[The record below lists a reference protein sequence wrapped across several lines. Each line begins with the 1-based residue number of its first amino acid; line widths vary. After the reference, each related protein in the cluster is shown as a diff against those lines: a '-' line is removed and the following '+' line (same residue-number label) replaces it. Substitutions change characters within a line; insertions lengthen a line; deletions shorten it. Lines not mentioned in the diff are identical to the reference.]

1 MTASEK
7 FESCI
12 SIIMPAWNAAQTI
25 GESIASVLAQD
36 DEDWELL
43 IVDDGSDDAT
53 AAIASAA
60 ASSNS
65 RIRLLSHQTSCGP
78 AAARNT
84 AIESARG
91 RYIAFLDADDL
102 WLPGKLSCQR
112 TVMEA
117 SGATVVAGGYRRMN
131 EDGSLVGRLIL
142 PPERITLQRAKWSN
156 PIGTLTAMVDR
167 EQTPRLRMP
176 AFYYDDYALWLEL
189 LKAGNLM
196 IGVPV
201 DMGCYRLG
209 HGSVS
214 ANKIRNYPATWRAMR
229 LGHQTSIRTIPS
241 FAWYAFNGMYR
252 AMRFRPRHVRTTQSA

>member
-1 MTASEK
+1 MTVSEK
-7 FESCI
+7 FASCI

-36 DEDWELL
+36 DEGWELL

-60 ASSNS
+60 TTSDG
-65 RIRLLSHQTSCGP
+65 RIRLLSHPESRGP

-84 AIESARG
+84 AIEAARG

-112 TVMEA
+112 TAMKT
-117 SGATVVAGGYRRMN
+117 SGAAVVAGGYRRMS

-142 PPERITLQRAKWSN
+142 PAEHITLRRAKWSN

-167 EQTPRLRMP
+167 EQVTDVRMP
-176 AFYYDDYALWLEL
+176 SFYYDDYALWIEILR
-189 LKAGNLM
+189 AGHHV
-196 IGVPV
+196 IGVQE
-201 DMGCYRLG
+201 DMARYRIG
-209 HGSVS
+209 WNTVSGS
-214 ANKIRNYPATWRAMR
+214 KIRRLPDAWQAMR
-229 LGHQTSIRTIPS
+229 TGHSTVAGTVPA
-241 FAWYAFNGMYR
+241 FAWYATRGLR
-252 AMRFRPRHVRTTQSA
+252 DLIRHRPHRPA

>member
-1 MTASEK
+1 MPASEK

-53 AAIASAA
+53 ASIASAA
-60 ASSNS
+60 ASSDS

-117 SGATVVAGGYRRMN
+117 SGATVVAGGYRRMS

-142 PPERITLQRAKWSN
+142 PPEHITLRRAKWN
-156 PIGTLTAMVDR
+156 A
-167 EQTPRLRMP
+167 
-176 AFYYDDYALWLEL
+176 
-189 LKAGNLM
+189 
-196 IGVPV
+196 VP
-201 DMGCYRLG
+201 DQL
-209 HGSVS
+209 
-214 ANKIRNYPATWRAMR
+214 I
-229 LGHQTSIRTIPS
+229 
-241 FAWYAFNGMYR
+241 
-252 AMRFRPRHVRTTQSA
+252 